1 MSLPKTKCIFLD
13 RDGVLNEDCP
23 DYLYELEKLVIPD
36 GVVEALQALKKA
48 GYLLVVITNQ
58 AGIAKGLYT
67 ADNVYAIHEAM
78 QQASG
83 HALDDLYFS
92 PYHPN
97 VSGVS
102 LSRKP
107 GSLMLEKAIA
117 KYNIDVNQSW
127 MIGDRDRDMEAGR
140 NAGVRTIQIV
150 PENEASTGDFAAVS
164 LFEAA
169 KIILESKI

>member
-23 DYLYELEKLVIPD
+23 DYLYELEKLIIPE
-36 GVVEALQALKKA
+36 GVPEALKAFKKA
-48 GYLLVVITNQ
+48 GFLLIVVTNQ

-67 ADNVYAIHEAM
+67 AANVHAIHEAM
-78 QQASG
+78 QKVSDN
-83 HALDDLYFS
+83 ALDDLYFS
-92 PYHPN
+92 PYHPS

-117 KYNIDVNQSW
+117 KYNIDVTKSW
-127 MIGDRDRDMEAGR
+127 MIGDRDRDMEAGK
-140 NAGVRTIQIV
+140 NVGARTIQIV
-150 PENEASTGDFAAVS
+150 PETEASTGDFAAVS

-169 KIILESKI
+169 KIILEGKI

>member
-23 DYLYELEKLVIPD
+23 DYLYELEKLVIPE

-58 AGIAKGLYT
+58 AGIAKGLYN

-83 HALDDLYFS
+83 NALDDLYFS

-117 KYNIDVNQSW
+117 KYNIDVEQSW

-140 NAGVRTIQIV
+140 NAGAKTIQIV

-169 KIILESKI
+169 KIILEGKI